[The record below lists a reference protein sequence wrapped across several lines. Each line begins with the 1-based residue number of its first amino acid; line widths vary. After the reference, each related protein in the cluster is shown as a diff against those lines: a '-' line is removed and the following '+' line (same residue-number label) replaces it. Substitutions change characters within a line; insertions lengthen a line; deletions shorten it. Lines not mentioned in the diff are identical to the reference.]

1 MEIEKIMTVAAPA
14 AQVWSMLLDPNV
26 MGSCVPGMKSI
37 EVISDVEY
45 IAHIHV
51 KISFISTKFKLKTTI
66 VEQKAPH
73 YLRCEGTGEDAS
85 VASSLKQQS
94 EIFLAEMP
102 DGQTELR
109 MKVKV
114 DVLGRL
120 GTFGLSVMKTKA
132 DRMWEEFGQNLVAR
146 LNAGA
151 GAAPQMAAVAPAVPA
166 AAPAQATPAA
176 PVSAPVAP
184 APVIKVAAS
193 PDALLAGR
201 HTPPVSPVVPAASQP
216 MGWWAR
222 LLGRSAP
229 AAPDT
234 THIRVEVR
242 RADTTVTVLWPLQSA
257 GECAA
262 WLSECLK

>member
-37 EVISDVEY
+37 EVVSDVEY
-45 IAHIHV
+45 IAQIHV
-51 KISFISTKFKLKTTI
+51 KISFISAKFKLRTTI

-94 EIFLAEMP
+94 EIFLTELP
-102 DGQTELR
+102 DGKTELR

-151 GAAPQMAAVAPAVPA
+151 VANAAPQVATVAPALPA
-166 AAPAQATPAA
+166 AAPAQGTPAA
-176 PVSAPVAP
+176 PVSAPVT
-184 APVIKVAAS
+184 PVPVMINAVAS
-193 PDALLAGR
+193 QDALPA
-201 HTPPVSPVVPAASQP
+201 VQAASQQV
-216 MGWWAR
+216 GWWAR
-222 LLGRSAP
+222 LLGRPVP
-229 AAPDT
+229 AAPDA
-234 THIRVEVR
+234 THIRIEVR
-242 RADTTVTVLWPLQSA
+242 RADTTITVHWPLQGA

-262 WLSECLK
+262 WLRECLK